1 MDMIT
6 AYQCDLCKKLYK
18 LMDDAIDCEDSC
30 TRKRKQEEYNKQEEA
45 NVIEYVIG
53 QAKFIGRRPLVILLA
68 KNNYWK
74 EAQKVIAESV
84 NYLYNIPHFPSR
96 PLQDN
101 ENPYLVALEET
112 RKRIL
117 QF

>member
-1 MDMIT
+1 
-6 AYQCDLCKKLYK
+6 
-18 LMDDAIDCEDSC
+18 
-30 TRKRKQEEYNKQEEA
+30 
-45 NVIEYVIG
+45 
-53 QAKFIGRRPLVILLA
+53 LA
-68 KNNYWK
+68 KNNYWE